1 MASTSSWKPSNIFQI
16 YAPYFQNGW
25 SGLNEDMAADV
36 ILTSDRFDGDP
47 SVVVNEDGSTESYNP
62 YTGYM
67 VQAPS
72 KKALLAFGMK
82 ETKRHL
88 EGFDI
93 SPKIDFLYDAAGAM
107 TLDGGDGTI
116 DIDLRVVEDVLDSPL
131 MPLNGGTLALFQHNL
146 TGLAALGI
154 RYRPDGSTYVPGL
167 SPVARMASCVCDA
180 TDPRVAF
187 ESRPGSGR
195 LMSWIFDSKG
205 VYTHYGKN
213 ILKMINEADL
223 EVADALATAYTVAKN
238 RQKSIARL
246 A

>member
-1 MASTSSWKPSNIFQI
+1 
-16 YAPYFQNGW
+16 
-25 SGLNEDMAADV
+25 MAADV

-47 SVVVNEDGSTESYNP
+47 SVVVNDDGSIESYNP

-72 KKALLAFGMK
+72 KKSLLAFGMK

-88 EGFDI
+88 EGFEI
-93 SPKIDFLYDAAGAM
+93 SPQTDFLYDAAGAM
-107 TLDGGDGTI
+107 TLDGGDGVV
-116 DIDLRVVEDVLDSPL
+116 DIDMRVVEDVLQSPL
-131 MPLNGGTLALFQHNL
+131 MPVNGGMIASFQYNL
-146 TGLAALGI
+146 TGLSALGI
-154 RYRPDGSTYVPGL
+154 RYRPDGSTYIPGL

-223 EVADALATAYTVAKN
+223 EVADALATAYTIAKN

>member
-1 MASTSSWKPSNIFQI
+1 MANTSGWKPNNIFQI

-25 SGLNEDMAADV
+25 SGLREEMAEGV
-36 ILTSDRFDGDP
+36 ILTHDRFTGEINVVANSDGTM
-47 SVVVNEDGSTESYNP
+47 EAYNP

-93 SPKIDFLYDAAGAM
+93 SPWTDFLYDAAGAM
-107 TLDGGDGTI
+107 TLDGSDGVV
-116 DIDLRVVEDVLDSPL
+116 DIDMRVVEDILGSPL
-131 MPLNGGTLALFQHNL
+131 MSVNGGTLALFQHNL

-154 RYRPDGSTYVPGL
+154 KYRPDGSTYIPGL
-167 SPVARMASCVCDA
+167 SPVARMASCVADA

-187 ESRPGSGR
+187 ESRHGGSGR

-213 ILKMINEADL
+213 ILKMINQSDL

-238 RQKSIARL
+238 RQKSRM
-246 A
+246 

>member
-1 MASTSSWKPSNIFQI
+1 MAITSNWKPSNIFQI

-25 SGLNEDMAADV
+25 SGLNEEMADDV
-36 ILTSDRFDGDP
+36 ILTNDMWFNGDP
-47 SVVVNEDGSTESYNP
+47 SVAVNEDGSMEAYNP

-93 SPKIDFLYDAAGAM
+93 SPWTDFLYDAAGAM
-107 TLDGGDGTI
+107 TLDGSDGVV
-116 DIDLRVVEDVLDSPL
+116 DIDMRVVEDILGSPL
-131 MPLNGGTLALFQHNL
+131 MPVNGGTLALFQHNL

-154 RYRPDGSTYVPGL
+154 KYRPDGSMYIPGL
-167 SPVARMASCVCDA
+167 SPVARMASCVADA

-187 ESRPGSGR
+187 ESCHGGSGR

-213 ILKMINEADL
+213 ILKMINQSDL

-238 RQKSIARL
+238 RQKSRM
-246 A
+246 

>member
-1 MASTSSWKPSNIFQI
+1 MASTSNWKPSNIFQI

-47 SVVVNEDGSTESYNP
+47 SVVVNEDGSMEAYNP
-62 YTGYM
+62 YTGFM

-93 SPKIDFLYDAAGAM
+93 SPWTDFLYDAAGAM
-107 TLDGGDGTI
+107 TLDGSDGVV
-116 DIDLRVVEDVLDSPL
+116 DIDMRVVEDVLQSPL

-154 RYRPDGSTYVPGL
+154 RYRPDGSTYIPGL

-187 ESRPGSGR
+187 ASRPGSGR

-213 ILKMINEADL
+213 ILKMINQSDL

-238 RQKSIARL
+238 RQKSRM
-246 A
+246 

>member
-1 MASTSSWKPSNIFQI
+1 MASTSNWKPSNIFQI

-47 SVVVNEDGSTESYNP
+47 SVVVNDDGSIESYNP

-93 SPKIDFLYDAAGAM
+93 HPWTDFLYDAAGAM
-107 TLDGGDGTI
+107 TLDGGDGVV
-116 DIDLRVVEDVLDSPL
+116 DIDLRVVEDILGSPL

-154 RYRPDGSTYVPGL
+154 RYRPDGSTYIPGL

-213 ILKMINEADL
+213 ILKMINQSDL

-238 RQKSIARL
+238 RQKFIA
-246 A
+246 

>member
-1 MASTSSWKPSNIFQI
+1 MASTSNWKPSNIFQI

-47 SVVVNEDGSTESYNP
+47 SVVVNEDGSMESYNP

-93 SPKIDFLYDAAGAM
+93 SPHMDLLYDAAGAM
-107 TLDGGDGTI
+107 TLDGGDGVVEI
-116 DIDLRVVEDVLDSPL
+116 DMRVVEDVLQSPL
-131 MPLNGGTLALFQHNL
+131 MPVNGGTLALFQHNL

-154 RYRPDGSTYVPGL
+154 RYRPDGSTYIPGL

-238 RQKSIARL
+238 RQKSRM
-246 A
+246 

>member
-1 MASTSSWKPSNIFQI
+1 MANTSNWKPSNIFQI

-36 ILTSDRFDGDP
+36 TLTSDRFDGDP
-47 SVVVNEDGSTESYNP
+47 SVVVNDDGSMEAYNP

-93 SPKIDFLYDAAGAM
+93 QPWTDFLYDAAGAM
-107 TLDGGDGTI
+107 TLDGGDGVV
-116 DIDLRVVEDVLDSPL
+116 DIDMRVVEDILGSPL
-131 MPLNGGTLALFQHNL
+131 MSVNGGTLALFQHNL

-154 RYRPDGSTYVPGL
+154 RYRPDGSTYIPGL

-195 LMSWIFDSKG
+195 LMSWIFDSNG

-223 EVADALATAYTVAKN
+223 EVADALATAYTVASN

>member
-1 MASTSSWKPSNIFQI
+1 MPSKRDSGWTPTSVFQV

-25 SGLNEDMAADV
+25 SGLNEDMAEGV
-36 ILTSDRFDGDP
+36 ILTSDRFTGEVN
-47 SVVVNEDGSTESYNP
+47 VVANNDGSMEAYNP

-88 EGFDI
+88 DGFDI

-107 TLDGGDGTI
+107 TLDGSDGTI
-116 DIDLRVVEDVLDSPL
+116 DIDLRVVEDILDSPL
-131 MPLNGGTLALFQHNL
+131 MPVNGGTLALFQHNL

-154 RYRPDGSTYVPGL
+154 RYRPDGSTYIPGL

-223 EVADALATAYTVAKN
+223 EVADALATAYIVSRN
-238 RQKSIARL
+238 RQKSRM
-246 A
+246 

>member
-1 MASTSSWKPSNIFQI
+1 MASTSNWKPSNIFQI

-36 ILTSDRFDGDP
+36 ILMSDRFDGDP
-47 SVVVNEDGSTESYNP
+47 SVVVSEDGSMESYNP
-62 YTGYM
+62 YTGFM

-93 SPKIDFLYDAAGAM
+93 SPHTDLLYDAAGAM
-107 TLDGGDGTI
+107 TLDGGDGVV
-116 DIDLRVVEDVLDSPL
+116 DIDMRVVEDVLDSPL

-154 RYRPDGSTYVPGL
+154 RYRPDGSTYIPGL

-195 LMSWIFDSKG
+195 IMSWIFDSKG

-223 EVADALATAYTVAKN
+223 EVADALATAYMVSRN
-238 RQKSIARL
+238 RQKSRM
-246 A
+246 

>member
-1 MASTSSWKPSNIFQI
+1 MPSNWTPSNIFQV

-25 SGLNEDMAADV
+25 SGLDESMADDV
-36 ILTSDRFDGDP
+36 MLTNDRFDGDP
-47 SVVVNEDGSTESYNP
+47 SVVVNNDGSMEAYNP

-82 ETKRHL
+82 ETRRHL

-93 SPKIDFLYDAAGAM
+93 SPWTDFLYDAAGAM
-107 TLDGGDGTI
+107 TLDGSDGTI
-116 DIDLRVVEDVLDSPL
+116 DIDLRVVEDILGSPL

-154 RYRPDGSTYVPGL
+154 RYRPDGSTYIPGL

-187 ESRPGSGR
+187 ESSPGSGR

-213 ILKMINEADL
+213 ILKMINQSDL

-238 RQKSIARL
+238 RQKSRM
-246 A
+246 

>member
-1 MASTSSWKPSNIFQI
+1 MASTSNWKPSNIFQI

-36 ILTSDRFDGDP
+36 ILTSDRFGGDP
-47 SVVVNEDGSTESYNP
+47 SVVVNEDGSMESYNP

-93 SPKIDFLYDAAGAM
+93 SPHTGFLYDAAGAM
-107 TLDGGDGTI
+107 TLDGGDGVV
-116 DIDLRVVEDVLDSPL
+116 DIDMRVVEDVLRSPL
-131 MPLNGGTLALFQHNL
+131 MPVNGGTLALFQHNL

-154 RYRPDGSTYVPGL
+154 RYRPDGSTYIPGL

-238 RQKSIARL
+238 RQKSRM
-246 A
+246 